1 MPSIQTTPIG
11 VDGKTQ
17 LMLFAAG
24 EQQAAGEESRSS
36 SDEAEQIPWS
46 EEDVVQVHW
55 RLLLELRHLPD
66 AGTPLEE
73 KIDALNWVFTEQAK
87 EGAPF
92 SFIRCIAA
100 VTQSPLS
107 QTPYFGTVDADEI
120 KRWIRCN
127 ARRWM
132 RETVARYP
140 QWVQQEIYANPDRA
154 LRELDN
160 NPRWINEELR
170 ARSEFGDFFV

>member
-1 MPSIQTTPIG
+1 MLSIQTTPISAH
-11 VDGKTQ
+11 GKAQ
-17 LMLFAAG
+17 LILFAAS
-24 EQQAAGEESRSS
+24 EQQTSPDDSGISS
-36 SDEAEQIPWS
+36 HKAEQIAWS

-92 SFIRCIAA
+92 SFMRCIAA

-107 QTPYFGTVDADEI
+107 PMPYFGTVDADEI
-120 KRWIRCN
+120 KLWIRCN
-127 ARRWM
+127 APRWM
-132 RETVARYP
+132 RETLARYP
-140 QWVQQEIYANPDRA
+140 QWVQQEIYADPDRA

-170 ARSEFGDFFV
+170 ARGVFGDFFV